1 MLILKKGVAS
11 EKMRQLFFFEQRTRN
26 KEQGT
31 KNKEQR
37 QKSKDRI
44 NCLMFSV

>member
-11 EKMRQLFFFEQRTRN
+11 EKMRQLFFLN

-37 QKSKDRI
+37 TRNKDKRAKTE
-44 NCLMFSV
+44 